1 MSDVT
6 RITQAV
12 AQTASTLVS
21 GDINGSAYQTVMRDM
36 GRPAFQ
42 KRIFSFS
49 KRPSELVR
57 ITGTQ
62 KDALLPDDLLVDIPS
77 NDNQFSLFQGFQ
89 ATLPKEELSTQL
101 LLENGRSLG
110 GAGHG
115 AGLHKKKQALSHKL
129 DLLEIRKALAANEIT
144 EIDAR
149 VAHLQSMRQ
158 IVFDRVAS
166 LEQQEFQ
173 LESEVLRIDAELEE
187 LAEDEQRNP
196 QRHPQGHN
204 PHNSNFETRTPEE
217 LEEEGDVAGTLGAAA
232 SALGAAAASV
242 AAKTVK
248 SLPRRSNNRRKTMP
262 TLQQYYEPGNAIR
275 QIDAHAD
282 ALTCLDFDMPFGTL
296 VSAGMDRAVRVWD
309 LSRGELVSELRGHQA
324 SVTCMQVDHNVLA
337 TGSADA
343 TIRVWNLETVREESA
358 ARDEAADAGDDT
370 SDAHNAREHS
380 HDPDD
385 STIHVLDSH
394 VGEISALHFSGNT
407 LVSGSADKTIR
418 QWDLATGRCVQTLD
432 VIWANSAQNALY
444 NSDRLRT
451 GFDTS
456 GSVPFI
462 GAVQCRDAALAT
474 GTADGIV
481 RLWDLRSGQVQRTLQ
496 GHTSAVTCLQFD
508 DVHLATGSRDR
519 SIRIWDLRMGNIF
532 DAFAYDSPITSLDFD
547 KRRIASTN
555 GENTVKIYDR
565 AAEKHWSLGRGEKDE
580 GAPVSTVVKT
590 KEGYLVEGGVDGKI
604 GVWAC

>member
-1 MSDVT
+1 MSDM
-6 RITQAV
+6 TQFSKAV
-12 AQTASTLVS
+12 AATASTLVS
-21 GDINGSAYQTVMRDM
+21 GGDLSQSHVMRDIS
-36 GRPAFQ
+36 RPAFQ

-57 ITGTQ
+57 ITGSQ
-62 KDALLPDDLLVDIPS
+62 SKDVLLPDELLVDIPS

-89 ATLPKEELSTQL
+89 ATLPEHSVSSQL
-101 LLENGRSLG
+101 LLGDG
-110 GAGHG
+110 TQK
-115 AGLHKKKQALSHKL
+115 HKSAREQLVEGKQSLSHKL
-129 DLLEIRKALAANEIT
+129 DLLEVRKALAANEIT

-173 LESEVLRIDAELEE
+173 LESEVLRIDAELEQME
-187 LAEDEQRNP
+187 EEQEVVS
-196 QRHPQGHN
+196 HDY
-204 PHNSNFETRTPEE
+204 ETRTPEE
-217 LEEEGDVAGTLGAAA
+217 LEDDVVDLEGVTEKL
-232 SALGAAAASV
+232 SQ
-242 AAKTVK
+242 TQVK
-248 SLPRRSNNRRKTMP
+248 SLPRRNTARRKTQP
-262 TLQQYYEPGNAIR
+262 TLQQYYEPGNRIR
-275 QIDAHAD
+275 EIAAHSDAV
-282 ALTCLDFDMPFGTL
+282 TCLDFDMPFGTM
-296 VSAGMDRAVRVWD
+296 VSAGMDLGLKVWD
-309 LSRGELVSELRGHQA
+309 LSRGEQVTDLKGHNA
-324 SVTCMQVDHNVLA
+324 YVTCLQVDNNVLA

-343 TIRVWNLETVREESA
+343 TIRVWNLDNLTE
-358 ARDEAADAGDDT
+358 DD
-370 SDAHNAREHS
+370 NV
-380 HDPDD
+380 
-385 STIHVLDSH
+385 HVLDSH
-394 VGEISALHFSGNT
+394 VGEISALHFSDHT

-418 QWDLATGRCVQTLD
+418 QWDLNTGRCVQTLD

-444 NSDRLRT
+444 SSDRLRT
-451 GFDTS
+451 GFDS
-456 GSVPFI
+456 NAPFI

-496 GHTSAVTCLQFD
+496 GHTAAVTCLQFD

-547 KRRIASTN
+547 ARRIASTN

-565 AAEKHWSLGRGEKDE
+565 AAEKHWSLGRGEGEVD
-580 GAPVSTVVKT
+580 APESRVVKT
-590 KEGYLVEGGVDGKI
+590 KEGYLVEGGADGVV